1 MTCSK
6 YADVI
11 ERFRFGLKYV
21 CNVVEQ
27 PLSELICFYGCFLRL
42 GLEASLTRRHL
53 QSACLNGQSDSRFW
67 LHLRPD
73 AVFYS
78 IHFSPF

>member
-27 PLSELICFYGCFLRL
+27 PLSEILDLAIMV
-42 GLEASLTRRHL
+42 AS
-53 QSACLNGQSDSRFW
+53 
-67 LHLRPD
+67 
-73 AVFYS
+73 
-78 IHFSPF
+78 

>member
-27 PLSELICFYGCFLRL
+27 PLSEILDLARSFAFMV
-42 GLEASLTRRHL
+42 AS
-53 QSACLNGQSDSRFW
+53 
-67 LHLRPD
+67 
-73 AVFYS
+73 
-78 IHFSPF
+78 